1 MSKWSVEIVS
11 DLEKVN
17 KGEIELKSFVNKH
30 WERFKPVYIN
40 FHGCCEDEADL
51 YLLVYKF
58 FNRII
63 RSDVQPLFQ
72 SDNQIFSY
80 FKSAVRNKH
89 YDDTHKKEIKTIS
102 FSEWYELLEENT
114 SKDPLEDKIP
124 ANDMLVEDKV
134 NSEHYVEHI
143 FEEISKMLSEP
154 YIKLMV
160 LLYKGYTPKEA
171 RKELGVSLTTVRDR
185 IGVLRETLRDI
196 IKIDD
201 AK

>member
-102 FSEWYELLEENT
+102 FSEWNELLEENT
-114 SKDPLEDKIP
+114 SKDPIEDKIP

-134 NSEHYVEHI
+134 NSENYVEYI

>member
-1 MSKWSVEIVS
+1 
-11 DLEKVN
+11 
-17 KGEIELKSFVNKH
+17 
-30 WERFKPVYIN
+30 
-40 FHGCCEDEADL
+40 
-51 YLLVYKF
+51 
-58 FNRII
+58 
-63 RSDVQPLFQ
+63 
-72 SDNQIFSY
+72 
-80 FKSAVRNKH
+80 
-89 YDDTHKKEIKTIS
+89 
-102 FSEWYELLEENT
+102 
-114 SKDPLEDKIP
+114 
-124 ANDMLVEDKV
+124 MLVEDKV

>member
-114 SKDPLEDKIP
+114 SKDPIEDKIP

>member
-17 KGEIELKSFVNKH
+17 KGEIELKAFVNKH

-102 FSEWYELLEENT
+102 FSEWNELLEENT
-114 SKDPLEDKIP
+114 SKDPIEDKIP

>member
-89 YDDTHKKEIKTIS
+89 YDDAHKKEIKTIS
-102 FSEWYELLEENT
+102 FSEWNELLEENT
-114 SKDPLEDKIP
+114 SKDPIEDKIP

>member
-114 SKDPLEDKIP
+114 SKDPIEDKIP
-124 ANDMLVEDKV
+124 TNDMLVEDKV
-134 NSEHYVEHI
+134 SSEYYVEHI

>member
-17 KGEIELKSFVNKH
+17 KGEIELKAFVNKH

-102 FSEWYELLEENT
+102 FSEWNELLEEDT
-114 SKDPLEDKIP
+114 SKDPIEDKIP

>member
-102 FSEWYELLEENT
+102 FSEWNELLEENT
-114 SKDPLEDKIP
+114 SKDPIEDKIP

>member
-17 KGEIELKSFVNKH
+17 KGEIELKAFVNKH

-102 FSEWYELLEENT
+102 F
-114 SKDPLEDKIP
+114 
-124 ANDMLVEDKV
+124 
-134 NSEHYVEHI
+134 
-143 FEEISKMLSEP
+143 
-154 YIKLMV
+154 
-160 LLYKGYTPKEA
+160 
-171 RKELGVSLTTVRDR
+171 
-185 IGVLRETLRDI
+185 
-196 IKIDD
+196 
-201 AK
+201 

>member
-17 KGEIELKSFVNKH
+17 KGEIELKAFVNKH

-114 SKDPLEDKIP
+114 SKDPIEDKIP

-185 IGVLRETLRDI
+185 IGVLRETLRNLL
-196 IKIDD
+196 KIDD
-201 AK
+201 AI

>member
-17 KGEIELKSFVNKH
+17 KGEIELKAFVNKH

-114 SKDPLEDKIP
+114 SKDPIEDKIP

>member
-102 FSEWYELLEENT
+102 FSEWNELLEENT
-114 SKDPLEDKIP
+114 SKDPIEDKIP
-124 ANDMLVEDKV
+124 ANDMLIEDKV
-134 NSEHYVEHI
+134 NSEHYVEYI

>member
-17 KGEIELKSFVNKH
+17 KGEIELKAFVNKH

-102 FSEWYELLEENT
+102 FSEWNELLEENT
-114 SKDPLEDKIP
+114 SKDPIEDKIP
-124 ANDMLVEDKV
+124 ANDMLIEDKV

>member
-102 FSEWYELLEENT
+102 FSEWNELLEENT
-114 SKDPLEDKIP
+114 SKDPIEDKIP
-124 ANDMLVEDKV
+124 ANDMLIEDKV